1 MTDNLLIDTNIII
14 YGLQGFKP
22 VNQLLEQ
29 RKISLSFIS
38 EIELY
43 SWPNLNERDTHLI
56 KDFIDTCQI
65 IEYSSQLKERVIEV
79 RKKFKLKMADAFIA
93 ATALQY
99 DLPLVSADAIFNKVY
114 EINFIKVSI

>member
-1 MTDNLLIDTNIII
+1 MTDNLLIDTNIVI

-22 VNQLLEQ
+22 VNQLLEK

-56 KDFIDTCQI
+56 KNFIDTCQI

-99 DLPLVSADAIFNKVY
+99 DLPLVSADAIFSKVI

>member
-1 MTDNLLIDTNIII
+1 MTDNLLIDTNIVI

-43 SWPNLNERDTHLI
+43 SWPNLNEGDTHLI

-65 IEYSSQLKERVIEV
+65 IEYSSQLKKRVIEV

-99 DLPLVSADAIFNKVY
+99 DLPLVSADAIFNKVN
-114 EINFIKVSI
+114 EINFIKVSL